1 MARIEWVKYR
11 LSNWALWKVRESSGG
26 MGFATVSVLLAN
38 RVDESRDSP
47 LPVDE
52 IDAGKT
58 NLAVE
63 SLKPTQEHLYHTL
76 HCIYIEGAGIKMSAR
91 ILGCAESTVKA
102 RLDQADHAISAW
114 FGAQAEV
121 ERRRPLHQ
129 PPLSLLEQRLTKR
142 GLST

>member
-52 IDAGKT
+52 IDAAKT
-58 NLAVE
+58 NQAVE
-63 SLKPTQEHLYHTL
+63 SLKPDRAHLYHTL

-102 RLDQADHAISAW
+102 RLEQSDHALSAW
-114 FGAQAEV
+114 FCEQADRAQLLSRV
-121 ERRRPLHQ
+121 K
-129 PPLSLLEQRLTKR
+129 PPVSIVIARIVQR
-142 GLST
+142 